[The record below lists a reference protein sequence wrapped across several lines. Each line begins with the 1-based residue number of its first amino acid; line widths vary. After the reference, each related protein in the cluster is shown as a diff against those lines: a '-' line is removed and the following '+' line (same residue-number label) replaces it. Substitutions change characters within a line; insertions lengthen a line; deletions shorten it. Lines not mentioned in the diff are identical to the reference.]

1 MSRDLP
7 PNPSLEHLKKQA
19 KALLAKLRQANA
31 DATLVDAQHALAR
44 EYGFPSWPK
53 LKAYVERRDALAAG
67 AEMRAVEERMTKFV
81 DSNLGAPTPGPGSPV
96 PDPGSRTSLFG
107 RFTMATRRALFFAR
121 YESATLGRLSIRPEH
136 VLLGVIRTDGRASR
150 DLWKT
155 NGVTLDEARA
165 AVVDENEPRDEVI
178 EPVQI
183 PFQEATKALFTAA
196 AEEADHL
203 GHEKISTAHVVLALL
218 RKEDAASSFLRS
230 RGITLEAARA
240 AAAMAES
247 PLAGEDI

>member
-7 PNPSLEHLKKQA
+7 PNPNLEHLKKQA
-19 KALLAKLRQANA
+19 KALLDMLRQQKA

-53 LKAYVERRDALAAG
+53 LKTHVEAIP
-67 AEMRAVEERMTKFV
+67 
-81 DSNLGAPTPGPGSPV
+81 APLPPI
-96 PDPGSRTSLFG
+96 PDPGSRKSLFD

-121 YESATLGRLSIRPEH
+121 YESATLGRLSIRREH

-155 NGVTLDEARA
+155 TSVTLDEARA
-165 AVVDENEPRDEVI
+165 AVVEPNEPRDEVI

-183 PFQEATKALFTAA
+183 PFQEGTKALFTAA
-196 AEEADHL
+196 AEEADRL

-230 RGITLEAARA
+230 RGITLEAASA

-247 PLAGEDI
+247 PLAGEDV